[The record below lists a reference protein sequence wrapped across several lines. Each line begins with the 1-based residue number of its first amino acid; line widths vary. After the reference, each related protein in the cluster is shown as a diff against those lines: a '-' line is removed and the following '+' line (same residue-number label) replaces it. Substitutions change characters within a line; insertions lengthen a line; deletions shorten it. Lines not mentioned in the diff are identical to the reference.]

1 MVASGVEIYPFH
13 IQECGKALTASE
25 KPCQVGKG
33 LAPLGLIIVQDSDKL
48 NVFTPVSLQ

>member
-13 IQECGKALTASE
+13 IQEYGKALVASE
-25 KPCQVGKG
+25 KPSRVGKG

-48 NVFTPVSLQ
+48 NVFTTVSLQ